1 LKGKVTIYLF
11 SVSLYGIFRKARH
24 SGDVNSREKTGQAG
38 PEEKIQLDHS
48 VEHGSEEIKNGREAG
63 QDARHMKEAALRDVG
78 DGQLGQMEATR
89 YVMEDVKQVVPVPV
103 QHGGDAGVDG
113 QSYQKD
119 SQSYQKDG
127 QSYQRDGQS
136 YQKDG
141 QSYQK
146 DGQPFQK
153 DGQSYQ
159 RDGQPFQKDGQS
171 FQRDGQSYQKD
182 GQSYQKDG
190 QSYQKDGQSYQK
202 DGQSYP
208 KDGQSYQK
216 DDGQS
221 YQKDGQ
227 SYPKDGQSYQKDDG
241 QSYQKDDGQSYQKDD
256 SQSYQKDDGQSY
268 QKDDGQSYLKDVQ
281 NVEGYD
287 QETNIIQGYAQSGE
301 AGLHLGGKDVDKDVL
316 SIELSTQAR
325 HHPRTKVFMSEGFLT
340 ICFSHIKH
348 SGIFVLE
355 RFLLGGNLLKAF

>member
-1 LKGKVTIYLF
+1 
-11 SVSLYGIFRKARH
+11 
-24 SGDVNSREKTGQAG
+24 VNSREKTGQAG
-38 PEEKIQLDHS
+38 PEEIQLSTLKLDHL

-63 QDARHMKEAALRDVG
+63 QEVRHVKAEALGDVG
-78 DGQLGQMEATR
+78 DGQLEQMEETR
-89 YVMEDVKQVVPVPV
+89 YVMVDVIKQVVPVPV

-119 SQSYQKDG
+119 GQSDLKDGQFYQQDGQSYQKVGQSCQKDG
-127 QSYQRDGQS
+127 QSCQKDGQS

-141 QSYQK
+141 QSYQEDGQSYQK
-146 DGQPFQK
+146 DGQPYLKDGLSYQK
-153 DGQSYQ
+153 DGQSY
-159 RDGQPFQKDGQS
+159 P
-171 FQRDGQSYQKD
+171 KD

-190 QSYQKDGQSYQK
+190 QSYQKDCQPYQKDCQPYLKDGLSYKK

-208 KDGQSYQK
+208 KDGQSYPKDGQSYQKDGQSYQK

-227 SYPKDGQSYQKDDG
+227 SYPKDGQSYQKD
-241 QSYQKDDGQSYQKDD
+241 Y
-256 SQSYQKDDGQSY
+256 GQSY

-287 QETNIIQGYAQSGE
+287 QETNIIQGYAQDGE
-301 AGLHLGGKDVDKDVL
+301 VGLHLGGKDADKDVQL
-316 SIELSTQAR
+316 SIELSPQAR